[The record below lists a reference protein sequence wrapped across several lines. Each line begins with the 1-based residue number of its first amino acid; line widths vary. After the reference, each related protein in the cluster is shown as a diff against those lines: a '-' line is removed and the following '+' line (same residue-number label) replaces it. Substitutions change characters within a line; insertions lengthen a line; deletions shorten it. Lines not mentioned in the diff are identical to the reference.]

1 VRERRE
7 EIEKTKREIREEW
20 MMRKWMAVLA
30 MGACFGLTA
39 VGQQKDASK
48 NDTTTETAA
57 PLPMGASNPFAV
69 SKSPWALA
77 ATPRLTPFPAAAP
90 AAKADATG
98 PGQLLPR
105 YEVAGGYSYINFQPG
120 DPFDA
125 FNSHGATGSFTYN
138 ASRYLGLTSEIGGY
152 TFDRN
157 VTGNKVQGS
166 YMSLLFG
173 PRLNL
178 RRFDHFVPFTEFLFG
193 TARSGVE
200 VTGGNTQ
207 NAFAMATGGG
217 VDVVVTKNLAWRFA
231 QIDYLMTNFT
241 GPNVGSS
248 GRQNNLRLGSGLVLR
263 LGIPNPPPPPN
274 HPPLAACSVNPASI
288 IAGTSDAVT
297 LHVNAS
303 DPDND
308 TLSYSY
314 TATGGTIEG
323 TGADGRWNPAGLTP
337 GSYTATAKVDDGKG
351 GTASC
356 SADLKVEPKPNQNPV
371 ISCTTERSP
380 IMPGERTGIASV
392 ASDPDGDPLTYTY
405 SATTGQVSG
414 DGAKATFD
422 STGLQPGS
430 YTVKCGVSDG
440 RGGTAESSTNVDVQQ
455 PPPPPQPS
463 KAGDCGYTKA
473 GDSRFD
479 NACKRVGDDVALRL
493 KNDPTAKLVI
503 VGYADAKE
511 PKAAKLAQTR
521 ADLAKKYL
529 GEKGI
534 DAARI
539 STRVGEAS
547 MEKGQEKANRRV
559 DFVIVPEGATY

>member
-1 VRERRE
+1 
-7 EIEKTKREIREEW
+7 
-20 MMRKWMAVLA
+20 MRKWIAVLA
-30 MGACFGLTA
+30 IGACIGLPA
-39 VGQQKDASK
+39 VAQQKDADK
-48 NDTTTETAA
+48 NATTAETATPA
-57 PLPMGASNPFAV
+57 PVPTGASNPFAV

-77 ATPRLTPFPAAAP
+77 ATPRLTPFPAPAP
-90 AAKADATG
+90 AAAADATG
-98 PGQLLPR
+98 PGQLLPKF
-105 YEVAGGYSYINFQPG
+105 EIGGGYNYVNFNPG
-120 DPFDA
+120 DPFDS
-125 FNSHGATGSFTYN
+125 FGSHGASASFTYN
-138 ASRYLGLTSEIGGY
+138 WSRLLGLTGEVANYDYTRNLNGTGTDGGFG
-152 TFDRN
+152 TF
-157 VTGNKVQGS
+157 
-166 YMSLLFG
+166 LFG

-178 RRFDHFVPFTEFLFG
+178 RKFDHFVPFTEFLFG
-193 TARSGVE
+193 GARASNPL
-200 VTGGNTQ
+200 TGAGSKNV
-207 NAFAMATGGG
+207 FAMATGGG
-217 VDVVVTKNLAWRFA
+217 VDVVLTKNLAWRFA
-231 QIDYLMTNFT
+231 QIDYLLTNFD
-241 GPNVGSS
+241 GANVGSS
-248 GRQNNLRLGSGLVLR
+248 GRQSSLRLGTGLVLR
-263 LGIPNPPPPPN
+263 FGMKESAPPPPAN
-274 HPPLAACSVNPASI
+274 RPPVAACSVNPASVF
-288 IAGTSDAVT
+288 AGSSDAVT

-323 TGADGRWNPAGLTP
+323 TGADGRWSPAGLAAGT
-337 GSYTATAKVDDGKG
+337 YTATAKVDDGKG

-380 IMPGERTGIASV
+380 IMPGERTGITST
-392 ASDPDGDPLTYTY
+392 ASDPDGDALTYTY
-405 SATTGQVSG
+405 SAAAGQVSG

-440 RGGTAESSTNVDVQQ
+440 KGGTAESSTNVDVQQ
-455 PPPPPQPS
+455 PPPPPQSS
-463 KAGDCGYTKA
+463 KAGDCGYNA
-473 GDSRFD
+473 VGASRFD

-511 PKAAKLAQTR
+511 PKAAKLASTR
-521 ADLAKKYL
+521 AELAKKYL

-547 MEKGQEKANRRV
+547 KEKGQEKANRRV

>member
-1 VRERRE
+1 
-7 EIEKTKREIREEW
+7 

-57 PLPMGASNPFAV
+57 PLPTGASNPFAV

-90 AAKADATG
+90 AAKAEATG

-105 YEVAGGYSYINFQPG
+105 YEISAGYSYVDLHPG
-120 DPFDA
+120 DPF
-125 FNSHGATGSFTYN
+125 NSFGNQGGTGSFTYN
-138 ASRYLGLTSEIGGY
+138 WSRILGLTAEIGSYAY
-152 TFDRN
+152 TRDLN
-157 VTGNKVQGS
+157 GTPTDGGLTT
-166 YMSLLFG
+166 LLFG

-178 RRFDHFVPFTEFLFG
+178 RKFDHFVPFTEFLFG
-193 TARSGVE
+193 GARGGGGL
-200 VTGGNTQ
+200 TGTGSKNV
-207 NAFAMATGGG
+207 FSMATGGG
-217 VDVVVTKNLAWRFA
+217 VDVVLTKNLAWRFA
-231 QIDYLMTNFT
+231 QIDYLMTSFD
-241 GPNVGSS
+241 GSNVGSS
-248 GRQNNLRLGSGLVLR
+248 GRQNSLRLGSGLVLR
-263 LGIPNPPPPPN
+263 FGIPNPPPPPN
-274 HPPLAACSVNPASI
+274 HPPIAACSVNPGSI
-288 IAGTSDAVT
+288 IAGASDAVT

-303 DPDND
+303 DPDTD

>member
-1 VRERRE
+1 
-7 EIEKTKREIREEW
+7 
-20 MMRKWMAVLA
+20 MRKWIAVLA
-30 MGACFGLTA
+30 IGVCIAFPA
-39 VGQQKDASK
+39 AGQQKDVTK
-48 NDTTTETAA
+48 NDAAAEVTA
-57 PLPMGASNPFAV
+57 PVPTGASNPFAV

-77 ATPRLTPFPAAAP
+77 ATPRLTPFPAP
-90 AAKADATG
+90 AAAAAESTA

-105 YEVAGGYSYINFQPG
+105 YEIGAGYSYVNMHPG
-120 DPFDA
+120 EP
-125 FNSHGATGSFTYN
+125 FNSFDNQGATGSFTYN
-138 ASRYLGLTSEIGGY
+138 WNRVLGLTAEVGNYAYTRDLNGTSTDGGLT
-152 TFDRN
+152 TF
-157 VTGNKVQGS
+157 
-166 YMSLLFG
+166 LFG
-173 PRLNL
+173 PRLNM

-193 TARSGVE
+193 GARGGGGLTGVGSKN
-200 VTGGNTQ
+200 V
-207 NAFAMATGGG
+207 FAMASGGG
-217 VDVVVTKNLAWRFA
+217 VDVVLTKNLAWRFA
-231 QIDYLMTNFT
+231 QIDYLLTNFD
-241 GPNVGSS
+241 GANVGSS
-248 GRQNNLRLGSGLVLR
+248 GRQSNLRLGTGLVLR
-263 LGIPNPPPPPN
+263 FGIKEAAPPAPANRPPV
-274 HPPLAACSVNPASI
+274 AACSVNPASVF
-288 IAGTSDAVT
+288 AGSSDAVT

-323 TGADGRWNPAGLTP
+323 TGADGRWSPAGLAAGT
-337 GSYTATAKVDDGKG
+337 YTATAKVDDGKG

-371 ISCTTERSP
+371 ISCTTDRSP
-380 IMPGERTGIASV
+380 IMPGERTGITSV

-405 SATTGQVSG
+405 SATAGQVSG

-430 YTVKCGVSDG
+430 YAVKCGVSDG
-440 RGGTAESSTNVDVQQ
+440 KGGTAETSTNVDVQQ
-455 PPPPPQPS
+455 PPPPPQSS
-463 KAGDCGYTKA
+463 KAGDCGYNA
-473 GDSRFD
+473 VGASRFD

-511 PKAAKLAQTR
+511 PKAAKLASTR
-521 ADLAKKYL
+521 AELAKKYL

-547 MEKGQEKANRRV
+547 KEKGQEKANRRV